1 MITKKRSKKDLFKAI
16 FGSFLVIIGLFVGVF
31 GTVLGSNMVYAEP
44 GASEEGTGD
53 NSDSGEAAD
62 ENETTDDNTDENE
75 TTNDN
80 TDENEEPSDSDESSE
95 THSILGTEALSP
107 TVEEACKNAL
117 GEIKWLACPATGAV
131 ANAVNWLYDKIEGA
145 LEVEP
150 APMEDGSPIYE
161 IWKYCLS
168 VTNVVFVIFL
178 LVVIY
183 SQLTGIGISNYGVKK
198 VLPKLIITAILV
210 NLSFL
215 VCSLAVDVSNM
226 VGNGLR
232 GVFETVESSV
242 MANSAA
248 EMSTE
253 DIINARIAKAKSY
266 SSMAGVPALA
276 LLGGVVAFETG
287 AIWMLIPVLLGAVVA
302 VVSGLVTIALRQ
314 AVVAL
319 LIMISPLAIVACI
332 LPNTE
337 KWFKKWEDLLIKML
351 VFYPMFSLLFGA
363 SSLAGFAIAA
373 SAKGD
378 EFGILLGT
386 AVQIFPLFFSW
397 NLMKM
402 SGTFL
407 GTINAKM
414 RSLAAKPLAT
424 NRAWAESHR
433 ALSRARHLER
443 NYTPSARL
451 MNFLAYRKVSRESE
465 LSSLN
470 ERMKAEYM
478 AKNDARDYDSEGRLS
493 RRGQMRYNRQALTM
507 RYMQFSQMH
516 KDNLEEGFSEHS
528 SEYRRTIAEMR
539 GDLFGSSGVYTSA
552 IQGGS
557 YEERIK
563 SLDMA
568 NMNAA
573 DDLKAE
579 IARGAEIEYKNAR
592 GFFDRALKAKFAN
605 DDDQARRAGDIRH
618 QMHPGALDANGEN
631 LARYN
636 RWKRIMEGR
645 DDGTQTVLADAA
657 SSLSAQAQIRR
668 GKFQVLSELTPAT
681 QNVADHIDE
690 LIESDAV
697 KNIDAI
703 LGGLRVLN
711 MRGDTDL
718 EAELATHRLMD
729 KLGGIEAG
737 TYTSQA
743 IANFTMFEV
752 KDKDPTLRR
761 FGKYINMQTAAI
773 YNDNDPEKRRV
784 RKDISW
790 WEYINGEYVEQDED
804 GNTVYDNDGN
814 PIIKKT
820 KGAVELLRGTSYSNV
835 ERTAFK
841 SQRERIR
848 AAAHEI
854 GPDGEVLPEFS
865 VERYLDKM
873 DEIYDSILPN
883 LIGDHF
889 SYRSGSEQIMAF
901 IKDLTG
907 LGKNHKWDWEYIFGE
922 EITPTLK
929 QKAGWIMRSRDL
941 IKKFLGGQV
950 SSQIGRSKSD
960 VLKGIQNAY
969 ALFDEVMTID
979 NRSKEEVV
987 DLAKLEAL
995 EGREFTD
1002 DDGPDSYK
1010 SFLKEGDSEEGRE
1023 GRSNKI
1029 KKRLQASYKENAL
1042 KSFAKQ
1048 IGKGYQGEAKELL
1061 FELLDPEELYKRYFP
1076 SGNKVHK
1083 STQSQDDKD
1092 DDDGMPITTSLGGG
1106 MSNDGIHNDTREEIQ
1121 EKYEEY
1127 MRSDKLDV
1135 NGFWN
1140 DVSDI
1145 LESSAE
1151 MGDLRV
1157 DMNRFGEGVPQYTD
1171 VHQLY
1176 NDILR
1181 KFFGSE

>member
-62 ENETTDDNTDENE
+62 ENETTDDNADENE

-107 TVEEACKNAL
+107 TIEEACKNAL
-117 GEIKWLACPATGAV
+117 GEIKWLACPATDAV

-433 ALSRARHLER
+433 MASKQRHLAAS
-443 NYTPSARL
+443 NAYTPSMWLMRFVSDRKVAREAEINEKSTL
-451 MNFLAYRKVSRESE
+451 IKERGLAYRARRNYKNGDIYGGILSRKG
-465 LSSLN
+465 
-470 ERMKAEYM
+470 ERTYEQQAEVMEYQQISM
-478 AKNDARDYDSEGRLS
+478 RDKNNFNKGFRYLAEEGTDMWAKYDRLDAR
-493 RRGQMRYNRQALTM
+493 
-507 RYMQFSQMH
+507 
-516 KDNLEEGFSEHS
+516 
-528 SEYRRTIAEMR
+528 
-539 GDLFGSSGVYTSA
+539 
-552 IQGGS
+552 
-557 YEERIK
+557 
-563 SLDMA
+563 
-568 NMNAA
+568 NMNAS
-573 DDLKAE
+573 DRLKAE
-579 IARGAEIEYKNAR
+579 QARGEEIEYRNAK
-592 GFFDRALKAKFAN
+592 GFHERMEAAINAHMDFEHGFEDWRWEEDEDGNMVRVGKKSNYKFHMDPSKLERSA
-605 DDDQARRAGDIRH
+605 
-618 QMHPGALDANGEN
+618 E

-636 RWKRIMEGR
+636 ATHKIMEGNVGSVQYAAAVAAHGY
-645 DDGTQTVLADAA
+645 DTQRKIVETKMQKYFDNTVPTKDLEYR
-657 SSLSAQAQIRR
+657 L
-668 GKFQVLSELTPAT
+668 GELTKIKGAA
-681 QNVADHIDE
+681 N
-690 LIESDAV
+690 
-697 KNIDAI
+697 NIDFI
-703 LGGLRVLN
+703 VPGLRILN
-711 MRGDTDL
+711 QRGDTNLVKEQLYNLLDVNIGGGV
-718 EAELATHRLMD
+718 ELGTH
-729 KLGGIEAG
+729 A
-737 TYTSQA
+737 SQA
-743 IANFTMFEV
+743 LASFLMFEV
-752 KDKDPTLRR
+752 KDNDPWLRR
-761 FGKYINMQTAAI
+761 FGKYINLETANV
-773 YNDNDPEKRRV
+773 YNKNKRKV
-784 RKDISW
+784 MNVTYD
-790 WEYINGEYVEQDED
+790 EYIKGYHYEPDPDDPGQMKIMYAKRTALASYDDSLLKAYTDET
-804 GNTVYDNDGN
+804 GNLDYDAY
-814 PIIKKT
+814 IKK
-820 KGAVELLRGTSYSNV
+820 R
-835 ERTAFK
+835 
-841 SQRERIR
+841 
-848 AAAHEI
+848 
-854 GPDGEVLPEFS
+854 GEVDKAFGPAFIS
-865 VERYLDKM
+865 ASMKYL
-873 DEIYDSILPN
+873 
-883 LIGDHF
+883 
-889 SYRSGSEQIMAF
+889 SGSEQIASAVRSKTGYSMRQNPDGTHEMVPIWEDKDYKKKFAGHEEDIEKWYRERTLAYLSDQTPLQILGLRSDYRDSMAPHLF
-901 IKDLTG
+901 KEYQETDMEGWSEEAIEERRKIMEEWSDLQTREDLSTEEKQRETNRIKNKMAGAQLRQLLDSKGKLNQIYLTRESGVANNAKDWVREWLDLDNEAAIEAKLDKDGLKKKRHSSKTSRSGDGGAVYSDNDRADFVSQIDNLQLDTG
-907 LGKNHKWDWEYIFGE
+907 KGEKFYDKSMEYVEKNLGRDSYIAARYKGYHE
-922 EITPTLK
+922 GAPSADDDTL
-929 QKAGWIMRSRDL
+929 
-941 IKKFLGGQV
+941 KKFL
-950 SSQIGRSKSD
+950 K
-960 VLKGIQNAY
+960 
-969 ALFDEVMTID
+969 
-979 NRSKEEVV
+979 
-987 DLAKLEAL
+987 DLL
-995 EGREFTD
+995 
-1002 DDGPDSYK
+1002 
-1010 SFLKEGDSEEGRE
+1010 
-1023 GRSNKI
+1023 SNP
-1029 KKRLQASYKENAL
+1029 EN
-1042 KSFAKQ
+1042 
-1048 IGKGYQGEAKELL
+1048 Y
-1061 FELLDPEELYKRYFP
+1061 
-1076 SGNKVHK
+1076 
-1083 STQSQDDKD
+1083 
-1092 DDDGMPITTSLGGG
+1092 
-1106 MSNDGIHNDTREEIQ
+1106 
-1121 EKYEEY
+1121 
-1127 MRSDKLDV
+1127 
-1135 NGFWN
+1135 
-1140 DVSDI
+1140 
-1145 LESSAE
+1145 
-1151 MGDLRV
+1151 
-1157 DMNRFGEGVPQYTD
+1157 
-1171 VHQLY
+1171 
-1176 NDILR
+1176 
-1181 KFFGSE
+1181 